1 MPWPKCHLK
10 HFDTMSNMRFYLS
23 SFRNGNRPEALLGLL
38 GKGRRTALINNAQDF
53 LPLAE
58 RSSRRD
64 EEIDRLKSIGLD
76 PIEIDL
82 RLYFDKPE
90 GLKEKLANF
99 DLIWVRGGNAF
110 VLRRAFKQS
119 GADRAIAEL
128 LAKDRVA
135 YGGYSAGIDMLTPS
149 LHGAELV
156 DAPDVVPDG
165 YHPDIIWDCLGLV
178 PYAIAPHYK
187 SDHPESAAIDRSIEY
202 LIDNHIPFIALRDG
216 EAIIIEGNKQ
226 KVVG

>member
-1 MPWPKCHLK
+1 
-10 HFDTMSNMRFYLS
+10 MRLYLS
-23 SFRNGNRPEALLGLL
+23 SFRNGNKSEELLKLLGN
-38 GKGRRTALINNAQDF
+38 GRRTALINNAQDF
-53 LPLAE
+53 LTLSD

-64 EEIDRLKSIGLD
+64 DEIDRLKSIGLD

-82 RLYFDKPE
+82 RLYFGKPE
-90 GLKEKLANF
+90 GLKEKLAGF

-119 GADRAIAEL
+119 GADKVITEL
-128 LAKDRVA
+128 LSEDKVV

-156 DAPDVVPDG
+156 DEPDIIPEG
-165 YHPDIIWDCLGLV
+165 YDPEIIWDCLALV

-187 SDHPESAAIDRSIEY
+187 SDHPESAAIDNSVEY

-216 EAIIIEGNKQ
+216 EAILVDGEKQ
-226 KVVG
+226 SVIS